1 MPRVKKMAAK
11 KTKTKKEDKDKKTPL
26 KDKVSLVQKLADRLL
41 ELMGTKAKAVVSE
54 DKKNEAIKVD
64 IETDTETG
72 LLIGRHGETL
82 DALQVILGMMVF
94 QESKEWAR
102 IIVNV
107 GDWREKQEDQLKSL
121 ALQAAERARET
132 GEPQTLFNLNAS
144 QRRIVHM
151 VLTEEED
158 IETESSG
165 EGKERYLV
173 IKQKK

>member
-1 MPRVKKMAAK
+1 MPGARIMVVT
-11 KTKTKKEDKDKKTPL
+11 KTKAKKEDKGKETPL
-26 KDKVSLVQKLADRLL
+26 KEKTPSVQKLIDRLL
-41 ELMGTKAKAVVSE
+41 ELMGTKAKAVVIE
-54 DKKNEAIKVD
+54 DKENEAIRVD
-64 IETDTETG
+64 IETDEEAG

-94 QESKEWAR
+94 QESKEWTR

-173 IKQKK
+173 IKQK

>member
-1 MPRVKKMAAK
+1 MPGARKMAVK
-11 KTKTKKEDKDKKTPL
+11 KTKTKKETKTKETPL
-26 KDKVSLVQKLADRLL
+26 KDKVSLVQKLIDKLL
-41 ELMGTKAKAVVSE
+41 ELMGTKAKAVVTE
-54 DKKNEAIKVD
+54 DKENEAIKIN
-64 IETDTETG
+64 IETDEEAG

-107 GDWREKQEDQLKSL
+107 GDWREKQEDQLKNL

-151 VLTEEED
+151 VLTEEKD

-173 IKQKK
+173 IKQK

>member
-1 MPRVKKMAAK
+1 MSGARKMAAK
-11 KTKTKKEDKDKKTPL
+11 KIKTKTLSL
-26 KDKVSLVQKLADRLL
+26 KGNVSSVQKLADKLL
-41 ELMGTKAKAVVSE
+41 ELMGTKARAAVTE
-54 DKKNEAIKVD
+54 DKENEAIRVN
-64 IETDTETG
+64 IEADEEAG

-82 DALQVILGMMVF
+82 DALQVMLGMMVY
-94 QESKEWAR
+94 QESKEWVR

-132 GEPQTLFNLNAS
+132 GEPQTLFNLNAA
-144 QRRIVHM
+144 QRRIVHL

-158 IETESSG
+158 VETESSG

-173 IKQKK
+173 IKQKQ

>member
-1 MPRVKKMAAK
+1 MAAE
-11 KTKTKKEDKDKKTPL
+11 KTKTKKEAKAKGPSL
-26 KDKVSLVQKLADRLL
+26 KGKVSSVQKLADKLL
-41 ELMGTKAKAVVSE
+41 ELMGTKAKAVVTE
-54 DKKNEAIKVD
+54 DKENEAIRIN
-64 IETDTETG
+64 IETDEETG

-82 DALQVILGMMVF
+82 DALQVMLGMMIY
-94 QESKEWAR
+94 QESKEWVR

-132 GEPQTLFNLNAS
+132 EEPQTLFNLNAA
-144 QRRIVHM
+144 QRRIVHL

>member
-1 MPRVKKMAAK
+1 MVAK
-11 KTKTKKEDKDKKTPL
+11 KTKTKAENKDKNIPL
-26 KDKVSLVQKLADRLL
+26 KEKVSSVQKLIEKLL
-41 ELMGTKAKAVVSE
+41 ELMGTKAKAVTME
-54 DKKNEAIKVD
+54 DKENEAIRVN
-64 IETDTETG
+64 IEADEETG

-82 DALQVILGMMVF
+82 DALQVMLGMMVY
-94 QESKEWAR
+94 QESKEWIR
-102 IIVNV
+102 IIVNI
-107 GDWREKQEDQLKSL
+107 GDWREKQEDQLKNL

-132 GEPQTLFNLNAS
+132 GEPQTLFNLNAA
-144 QRRIVHM
+144 QRRIVHL

>member
-1 MPRVKKMAAK
+1 MAVK
-11 KTKTKKEDKDKKTPL
+11 KTKTKTEIKIKETPL
-26 KDKVSLVQKLADRLL
+26 KEKVPSVQKLADKLL
-41 ELMGTKAKAVVSE
+41 ELMGTKAKAVATE
-54 DKKNEAIKVD
+54 DKKNEAIRVD
-64 IETDTETG
+64 IEADAETG

-82 DALQVILGMMVF
+82 DALQVILGMMIY

-132 GEPQTLFNLNAS
+132 GEPQTLFNLNAA
-144 QRRIVHM
+144 QRRIVHL
-151 VLTEEED
+151 VLTEEKD

-173 IKQKK
+173 IQHKK

>member
-1 MPRVKKMAAK
+1 MAAK
-11 KTKTKKEDKDKKTPL
+11 KTKTKVTKKGISTPL
-26 KDKVSLVQKLADRLL
+26 KGKVSSIQELTDKLL

-54 DKKNEAIKVD
+54 DKENEAIRVD
-64 IETDTETG
+64 IEADAETG

-82 DALQVILGMMVF
+82 DALQVILGMMLF

-102 IIVNV
+102 VIVNV

-121 ALQAAERARET
+121 AIQAAERARET

-144 QRRIVHM
+144 QRRIIHM
-151 VLTEEED
+151 VLTDEKD

-165 EGKERYLV
+165 EGKERFLV
-173 IKQKK
+173 IKHKK

>member
-1 MPRVKKMAAK
+1 MPGARKMAAK
-11 KTKTKKEDKDKKTPL
+11 KTKAKTEDKGKETPL
-26 KDKVSLVQKLADRLL
+26 KEKVPFVQKLVDKLL
-41 ELMGTKAKAVVSE
+41 ELMGTKAKAVASE
-54 DKKNEAIKVD
+54 DKENEAIRVD
-64 IETDTETG
+64 IEADDETG

-94 QESKEWAR
+94 QESKEWTR

-151 VLTEEED
+151 VLTEEKD

-173 IKQKK
+173 IKQK

>member
-1 MPRVKKMAAK
+1 MAA
-11 KTKTKKEDKDKKTPL
+11 TKTKKTTEDKGKETSL
-26 KDKVSLVQKLADRLL
+26 KEKVPFVQKLVDKLL
-41 ELMGTKAKAVVSE
+41 DLMGTKAKAVASE
-54 DKKNEAIKVD
+54 DKENEAVRVN
-64 IETDTETG
+64 IETDDEAG

-94 QESKEWAR
+94 QESKEWTR

-151 VLTEEED
+151 VLTEEKD

-173 IKQKK
+173 IKQK

>member
-1 MPRVKKMAAK
+1 MAAK
-11 KTKTKKEDKDKKTPL
+11 KTKTKKEKTGKKNSL
-26 KDKVSLVQKLADRLL
+26 QDKVSLVQKLADKLL
-41 ELMGTKAKAVVSE
+41 ELLGTKAKATVSE
-54 DKKNEAIKVD
+54 DKKNEAIRVD
-64 IETDTETG
+64 IETETETG

-94 QESKEWAR
+94 QECKEWAR

-107 GDWREKQEDQLKSL
+107 GDWREKQEDQLKGL

-132 GEPQTLFNLNAS
+132 GDPQTLFNLNAS

-151 VLTEEED
+151 VLTEEKD

-173 IKQKK
+173 IKQK

>member
-1 MPRVKKMAAK
+1 MVAK
-11 KTKTKKEDKDKKTPL
+11 KTKTKKETKDKKASL
-26 KDKVSLVQKLADRLL
+26 KDKVSLVQKMADKLL
-41 ELMGTKAKAVVSE
+41 ELMGAKAKVVVSE
-54 DKKNEAIKVD
+54 DKENEAIRVD
-64 IETDTETG
+64 IETETETG

-82 DALQVILGMMVF
+82 DALQAILGMMVF
-94 QESKEWAR
+94 QETKEWAR

-151 VLTEEED
+151 VLTEEKD

-173 IKQKK
+173 INQKK

>member
-1 MPRVKKMAAK
+1 MAAK
-11 KTKTKKEDKDKKTPL
+11 KTKTEKEVKDRKVSL
-26 KDKVSLVQKLADRLL
+26 KDKVSLTQKLADTLL
-41 ELMGTKAKAVVSE
+41 DLMGTKAKAVVSE
-54 DKKNEAIKVD
+54 DKENEAIKVD
-64 IETDTETG
+64 IETEKETG

-94 QESKEWAR
+94 QESKEWVR

-107 GDWREKQEDQLKSL
+107 GDWREKQEDQLKNL

-132 GEPQTLFNLNAS
+132 GEPQSLFNLNAS

-151 VLTEEED
+151 VLTDEKD

-173 IKQKK
+173 IKQK